1 MDSEQRRGRLGRLGA
16 TAAELDAAELL
27 EDALKR
33 GATPVADCPDCGQ
46 VVLSGTLASVTLR
59 PRSGVP
65 ALEAELFDGSGRARL
80 VWLGRRRIAGITPGR
95 SLRAYGRITRDRGER
110 VMFNPAYELRP

>member
-16 TAAELDAAELL
+16 TAAEVDAAELL

-33 GATPVADCPDCGQ
+33 GATPVSDCPDCGQ

-65 ALEAELFDGSGRARL
+65 ALEAELWDGTGRAR
-80 VWLGRRRIAGITPGR
+80 WCASAGAGSPASRRAGRCARTGGSPAH
-95 SLRAYGRITRDRGER
+95 GER
-110 VMFNPAYELRP
+110 VMVNPAYELRP